1 MVQNTMN
8 LARKA
13 SSVID
18 VKYDIFANN
27 IDDIYQESDSVWDMI
42 VNGFRFGYMQ
52 GVKAAK
58 AEIKK
63 GGASNE

>member
-13 SSVID
+13 NSVID
-18 VKYDIFANN
+18 AKYDIFANN
-27 IDDIYQESDSVWDMI
+27 INDIYQESDSVWDMI
-42 VNGFRFGYMQ
+42 VNGFLSGYMQ

-58 AEIKK
+58 AEMKK
-63 GGASNE
+63 GGASDE

>member
-13 SSVID
+13 SGVIN

-27 IDDIYQESDSVWDMI
+27 VVDIYQESDSVYDAI
-42 VNGFRFGYMQ
+42 INGFRFGYMQ

-58 AEIKK
+58 AEMKK
-63 GGASNE
+63 GGASDE